1 MDTSHIPAPEIF
13 AAIYSVY
20 YFTSSH
26 ESIVYSS
33 ISYIV
38 FAICIVCA
46 IYRVNRNSMISDLF
60 AVKSTIFITGAILI
74 QIAWDSPY
82 AQIVVL
88 GFAVLYIV
96 TFYRQS
102 KKIETQNHKF

>member
-1 MDTSHIPAPEIF
+1 MDTSHIPTPEIF

-46 IYRVNRNSMISDLF
+46 IYRINRNSMLPGLF
-60 AVKSTIFITGAILI
+60 MAKSIIFIAGALLV
-74 QIAWDSPY
+74 QIAWISPY

-88 GFAVLYIV
+88 GFTVLYIV